1 MKPLVITL
9 AVDDVAQ
16 QHFDAE
22 RTRLF
27 PVGRT
32 QVGAHVT
39 LFHAVPGELEAQ
51 VRNDLV
57 QACGPRFPVG
67 VAGVLP
73 LGRGAAYA
81 LASPELA
88 RRHRALQRQWWPYL
102 TAQDQQGFRPH
113 VTVQNK
119 VSPAEA
125 RATLALLRRAFR
137 PYEISAT
144 GFVLWRYDDGP
155 WTELARF
162 EFPPAG

>member
-1 MKPLVITL
+1 MNPLVLTL
-9 AVDDVAQ
+9 AVDDAAQ
-16 QHFDAE
+16 AHFDAE

-27 PVGRT
+27 PAGRT

-57 QACGPRFPVG
+57 QACRPTFAVG

-73 LGRGAAYA
+73 LGRGVAYA
-81 LASPELA
+81 LASPELT
-88 RRHRALQRQWWPYL
+88 RRHRALQQQWWPHL
-102 TAQDQQGFRPH
+102 TAQDRQGFRPH
-113 VTVQNK
+113 ITVQNK

-125 RATLALLRRAFR
+125 RSTLALLRRTFR
-137 PYEISAT
+137 PYEIDAT

-162 EFPPAG
+162 DFPPAG